1 MSSALLTCLLAFG
14 FGAVCM
20 LLGFY
25 LIVRGIGTA
34 DSESTIKLIG
44 IEIRTSRVGPGV
56 LFALFG
62 LVLTIIAVQKLP
74 SDSAPG
80 QKTATGPAPP
90 SSGAPASGAAPASA
104 AGPAIPVADQP
115 VDSSPPKP
123 AEPDPQ
129 VARRQHEADYIRQA
143 LTRIAGGYCPDDLM
157 TPALTYRCGQQLA
170 IMQATLT
177 QAGPIQGV
185 SFAGVQQ
192 TPYGGADAFAVQYP
206 GGPAVWKVMLSSDGR
221 LDQLWYGA
229 P

>member
-1 MSSALLTCLLAFG
+1 MSSALMTCLLAFG

-25 LIVRGIGTA
+25 LIVRGIGAA

-62 LVLTIIAVQKLP
+62 LVLTIIAIQKLP
-74 SDSAPG
+74 SDANAGP
-80 QKTATGPAPP
+80 KTAANP
-90 SSGAPASGAAPASA
+90 APASA
-104 AGPAIPVADQP
+104 SPASATAPAPIPVADQP
-115 VDSSPPKP
+115 AAPSAAPPKP
-123 AEPDPQ
+123 PEPEPDPTL
-129 VARRQHEADYIRQA
+129 ARRQHEADYIRQA
-143 LTRIAGGYCPDDLM
+143 LTRISGGYCPDDLM
-157 TPALTYRCGQQLA
+157 TPALTFRCGQQLPM
-170 IMQATLT
+170 MQATLS

-192 TPYGGADAFAVQYP
+192 TPYGGVDAFAVQYS
-206 GGPAVWKVMLSSDGR
+206 GGPAVWKVMLSADGR